1 MLCRHCARLLRP
13 HPPPSTS
20 LLSLRTLTTL
30 PSSPPTAQPFSTPF
44 TPSPTSNSSLPSSTP
59 TKHKTPDSTPKS
71 STKAGTVLKGLAYL
85 KGQDPPI
92 AREDAEYPPWLWGL
106 LEGREN
112 AKGGEGEEEG
122 DLFGR
127 WIFWFCAVCGGGG
140 KGDGGNEGWGWGRG
154 SRREEGEESE
164 GRGRGFLGGYEA
176 NIWRTTAKSK
186 KQRRIAAKASRKQA
200 ASDPGSLVPKV
211 PLVCSVFS
219 FYSSPPLSSHPHPSP
234 TPSISSPT
242 PHPSIHPPRNP
253 PRHSPPPSIPPH
265 TLISPPPLGTPI
277 HRPPLR
283 PTPPLRYH
291 RERTTAGSQ
300 GSAGRAHERDAEGEE
315 KGY

>member
-1 MLCRHCARLLRP
+1 MG
-13 HPPPSTS
+13 
-20 LLSLRTLTTL
+20 
-30 PSSPPTAQPFSTPF
+30 
-44 TPSPTSNSSLPSSTP
+44 
-59 TKHKTPDSTPKS
+59 
-71 STKAGTVLKGLAYL
+71 GTRDGDGVGGRGGK
-85 KGQDPPI
+85 
-92 AREDAEYPPWLWGL
+92 REK
-106 LEGREN
+106 RVR
-112 AKGGEGEEEG
+112 GEEG
-122 DLFGR
+122 
-127 WIFWFCAVCGGGG
+127 
-140 KGDGGNEGWGWGRG
+140 
-154 SRREEGEESE
+154 
-164 GRGRGFLGGYEA
+164 GFLGGYEA

-211 PLVCSVFS
+211 LLVCSVLS

-242 PHPSIHPPRNP
+242 PHPSIHPPRHP